1 MVPANRI
8 PRSGGPGMRLA
19 YAPMERFLEFAP
31 ATGSGY
37 LRRVAVER
45 SSRGTAI
52 RVVEEERYDIN
63 IIGGGPTGLFAAF
76 YAGMRGASVRIVDS
90 LPELG
95 GQLMALYPEKYIYD
109 VGGLPQ
115 VTAKALAESLI
126 EQGTQFGP
134 EIRLEEQV
142 EELIRD
148 DEGFTLV
155 ASGGRYPSRTVV
167 IAAGKGAFAPRVL
180 ECAGYADLLGRGVE
194 YHVREPA
201 HYEGKKVLIVGG
213 GDSAVDWA
221 LSLKD
226 RTESLTLIHRR
237 QGFRAHAHSMQ
248 QLHEAVEIGKVDL
261 LLHREVRAIHGT
273 DCVTGAT
280 IFDNRT
286 DEDTY
291 LDVDAVLSLIGFR
304 PDLGPLADW
313 GLDLERNTI
322 RVSATMETNLPGVFA
337 AGDIVTYEGKLEL
350 IATGFAEAAI
360 AVNHAVHRIDPKAR
374 VNPGHSTNL
383 KVFKNRE
390 DAQPAGAGRE

>member
-1 MVPANRI
+1 MVEA
-8 PRSGGPGMRLA
+8 
-19 YAPMERFLEFAP
+19 ER
-31 ATGSGY
+31 
-37 LRRVAVER
+37 R
-45 SSRGTAI
+45 
-52 RVVEEERYDIN
+52 DIN

-76 YAGMRGASVRIVDS
+76 YAGMRGASVRIIDS

-109 VGGLPQ
+109 VGGLPR
-115 VTAKALAESLI
+115 VTGKDLAESLV

-134 EIRLEEQV
+134 EVRLEEQV

-148 DEGFTLV
+148 EDGFTLV
-155 ASGGRYPSRTVV
+155 TGGGRYPSRTVL
-167 IAAGKGAFAPRVL
+167 IAAGKGAFAPRLL
-180 ECAGYADLLGRGVE
+180 ECAGYQELLGRGVE
-194 YHVREPA
+194 YHVRDPA
-201 HYEGKKVLIVGG
+201 RYEGRRVLIVGG

-226 RTESLTLIHRR
+226 RTNALTLIHRR

-248 QLHEAVEIGKVDL
+248 QLHEAVETGKVDL
-261 LLHREVRAIHGT
+261 LLHREVRAIHG
-273 DCVTGAT
+273 DHCVTGAT
-280 IFDNRT
+280 IFDNRN

-291 LDVDAVLSLIGFR
+291 LDVDTVLSLIGFR
-304 PDLGPLADW
+304 PDLGPLAGW

-322 RVSATMETNLPGVFA
+322 RVSATMETNLASVFA

-383 KVFKNRE
+383 KVFKDRDE
-390 DAQPAGAGRE
+390 AAPAAAGGD